1 MELVFFFAMD
11 FAAIYQSVCL
21 SKWNLNTY
29 IPPNISFR
37 HLFAAWVRKI
47 ILNSLII
54 ILVAHQNRQLAGLLD
69 LRK

>member
-21 SKWNLNTY
+21 SKW
-29 IPPNISFR
+29 S
-37 HLFAAWVRKI
+37 
-47 ILNSLII
+47 LNSFHVFLPTTHFVICS
-54 ILVAHQNRQLAGLLD
+54 LLGLEKYCNSEFMAHQDRQLGGLLD